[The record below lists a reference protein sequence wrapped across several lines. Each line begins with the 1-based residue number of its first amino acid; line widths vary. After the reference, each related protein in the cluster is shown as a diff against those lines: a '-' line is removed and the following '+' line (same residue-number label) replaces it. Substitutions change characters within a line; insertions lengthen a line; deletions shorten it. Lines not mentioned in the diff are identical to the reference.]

1 MIKQLIGVFLVFGS
15 VPDWYK
21 TQEVCGRVASEYPCL
36 IAYCLDKYKIQRM
49 CDEAVDDSLAVWKLI
64 LDGFVT
70 NQMIKKL
77 YTAFYA
83 EKNILCFDEDSDN
96 VIFSCNEMGIV
107 NIDLKNI
114 NLDNNFDEDDSDI
127 AILVFTK

>member
-1 MIKQLIGVFLVFGS
+1 
-15 VPDWYK
+15 
-21 TQEVCGRVASEYPCL
+21 
-36 IAYCLDKYKIQRM
+36 
-49 CDEAVDDSLAVWKLI
+49 
-64 LDGFVT
+64 
-70 NQMIKKL
+70 MIKKL

-83 EKNILCFDEDSDN
+83 EKNILYFDEDSDN